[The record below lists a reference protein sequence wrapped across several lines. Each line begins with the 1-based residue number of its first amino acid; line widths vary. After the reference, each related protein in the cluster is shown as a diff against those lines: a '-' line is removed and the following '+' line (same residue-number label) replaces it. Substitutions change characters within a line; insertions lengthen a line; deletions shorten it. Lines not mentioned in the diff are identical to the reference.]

1 MMEAAAAK
9 MDSSPAAAAAAAP
22 DQQLPAGR
30 ADQQRKRKRLN
41 AVLDKISSHVISGR
55 KISPAVDTTTSNTTS
70 KLGKANADLLIQQQL
85 QPGWA
90 PVSGSSAADGLATK
104 SKKKCH
110 STTVSTI
117 VDGELKLIHEFQFLG
132 HRSKLKVGTTTGA
145 E

>member
-9 MDSSPAAAAAAAP
+9 MDSSPAAAASAAP

-55 KISPAVDTTTSNTTS
+55 KISPAVDTTTTTSNTTTS

-117 VDGELKLIHEFQFLG
+117 ADGELTLHNLRISISWTWIKTKI
-132 HRSKLKVGTTTGA
+132 
-145 E
+145 